1 MRNRALHDALRNF
14 ALEAAALLSDDLKA
28 GAELEFD
35 VVDESTGRGPTLYR
49 YRPRIGEFLAVRWPA
64 LRSLP
69 SAPDAAA
76 TLGAGAAA
84 YLRSNGLPG
93 AQAEP
98 ALEAMLER
106 IYEDATSFGFPE
118 ERFERVYL
126 EVEATLFHDALQT
139 SVLAPLYGV
148 AIEAP
153 RIDLGGGLSL
163 AQPGAVD
170 APPEAG
176 SDAIFCV
183 LERYAAPDDD
193 AIEPEARTR
202 FARLVTGLR
211 LWKPGAVALGSLGWR
226 RSGEAPW
233 LSVELEGGGAL
244 RGDPLRLG
252 ADEGDALRGFLE
264 TVDSAPR
271 VGAVGFAL
279 ARFEMGCVRDYA
291 SEGLSDHLLALRA
304 LLDPNGEIGIAGL
317 PLRLAALCAE
327 EGERRAVQRRA
338 ELALTLERF
347 VMCGGEE
354 LGDWSGPDS
363 PVAIAGELERHL
375 RALLRDVLCGYLE
388 ADLKGVADDILLEA
402 PDPFHI
408 EARDLR
414 GERPPAP
421 GPTPPGPEPMPGPP
435 MPDPVPPPQPGPAPE
450 PVPAPHPPS
459 PEPSPEP
466 DLPAPAAA
474 QGDTVELDLS
484 ELALDG
490 VTPSVDWDED
500 PLSYSAPV

>member
-1 MRNRALHDALRNF
+1 VRNRALHDALRNF

-35 VVDESTGRGPTLYR
+35 VIDESTGRGPTLYR
-49 YRPRIGEFLAVRWPA
+49 YRPRIGEFISARWPN

-69 SAPDAAA
+69 SAADAAA

-84 YLRSNGLPG
+84 YLRGNGLPG

-126 EVEATLFHDALQT
+126 EVEATLFHDALQVT
-139 SVLAPLYGV
+139 VLAPLHGV
-148 AIEAP
+148 VLDSP
-153 RIDLGGGLSL
+153 SIDLGGGLSL
-163 AQPGAVD
+163 MRYEEID

-176 SDAIFCV
+176 PGTTLCV

-193 AIEPEARTR
+193 SIEPEARMR
-202 FARLVTGLR
+202 WAKLMTGLR
-211 LWKPGAVALGSLGWR
+211 LWKPAPLALGPLAWR
-226 RSGEAPW
+226 RAGDAPW
-233 LSVELEGGGAL
+233 LTVELEGGGVSHGEPMVIAAEEGETL
-244 RGDPLRLG
+244 R
-252 ADEGDALRGFLE
+252 AFLE
-264 TVDSAPR
+264 TIDAAPR
-271 VGAVGFAL
+271 TGAVGFAL
-279 ARFEMGCVRDYA
+279 ARFEMGCERARA
-291 SEGLSDHLLALRA
+291 SDGLSDHILALRA
-304 LLDPNGEIGIAGL
+304 LLDPNSEIGISGL

-327 EGERRAVQRRA
+327 EGERRAVQRRT

-435 MPDPVPPPQPGPAPE
+435 MPDPVPPPQPDPGPAPE
-450 PVPAPHPPS
+450 PSPPTPQPAPEPIPA
-459 PEPSPEP
+459 PGPIEPSPSP
-466 DLPAPAAA
+466 GPVPPAA
-474 QGDTVELDLS
+474 TVVE
-484 ELALDG
+484 G